1 MAITLNDIKKMSPKY
16 KALIVLVVFLLL
28 GGAYFSLFLSSSVQE
43 KGKLETELAQLKA
56 QVEEKKSKEQERD
69 KYIQE
74 VNALKEKLKIA
85 LLKLPDQREIP
96 GLLYAVA
103 QAGKDVGI
111 DFILFE
117 PKQSEKKPPAAQQT
131 GGKPPVQ
138 KAPEQKPGET
148 KPTGA
153 QGGTS
158 QQPEE
163 KFYEEI
169 PVKVTVIG
177 GFHSI
182 VGFFEKVAKLPRII
196 NIEDISMS
204 IGKEEKGRAKHY
216 VSTSCVIKTYMFLE
230 KLEEKKADEKK

>member
-1 MAITLNDIKKMSPKY
+1 MAITLNDIKKIPPKY
-16 KALIVLVVFLLL
+16 KALIVFAVFLLL
-28 GGAYFSLFLSSSVQE
+28 GGAYFSLFMLPDFQK
-43 KGKLETELAQLKA
+43 KGSLETELSQLKA
-56 QVEEKKSKEQERD
+56 QVEEKKSKEQEKE
-69 KYIQE
+69 KYIKE
-74 VNALKEKLKIA
+74 VNILKEKLKFA
-85 LLKLPDQREIP
+85 LTKLPDQREIP

-117 PKQSEKKPPAAQQT
+117 PKQSAKKPPDK
-131 GGKPPVQ
+131 KP
-138 KAPEQKPGET
+138 PEQKPGEA

-153 QGGTS
+153 KGAPS

-169 PVKVTVIG
+169 PVKVTVSG
-177 GFHSI
+177 GYHST

-204 IGKEEKGRAKHY
+204 GGKDTKGKVKHSIG
-216 VSTSCVIKTYMFLE
+216 TSCVIKTYMFVE
-230 KLEEKKADEKK
+230 KLEENKADEKK